1 MPQFRFKETGINDFK
16 EIIGAG
22 CNLVKCCNRHFRKC
36 KMTVRELRQHYAP
49 ENSALQCTT

>member
-1 MPQFRFKETGINDFK
+1 MPQFCFKETGINDFK

-22 CNLVKCCNRHFRKC
+22 YNLVKCCNRHFRKC
-36 KMTVRELRQHYAP
+36 KMTVRELRHFTA

>member
-22 CNLVKCCNRHFRKC
+22 YNLVKCCNRHFRKC
-36 KMTVRELRQHYAP
+36 KMTVRELRHFTA